1 MPSQKAAQGCDMEVW
16 QPRTC
21 AGSLAAAA
29 LRWPEERAIC
39 INEHSWTFR
48 QLWADVKRT
57 AANLKRLGLS
67 RGDHL
72 AICMENSYEWITLFL
87 GAGTLGAVT
96 VPINTRFKADEL
108 YYCLR
113 QADIRMLAISDQ
125 FLKIDFIAMLRQ
137 IAPAIDAELPDPKL
151 PLLRTIIVF
160 GDDVPAGCLAGRQL
174 EVPAL
179 VQVDELTESVS
190 TADVFLIQ
198 YTSGTTAFPKG
209 AMLTHA
215 SMLRDAYEFGRR
227 IDVRTGDRYF
237 SGRPLFHVSGTTM
250 SLLASIEAGA
260 CYLTTASFD
269 IEQVL
274 NILESERCTHTSA
287 NDTMFLMMM
296 NHPTF
301 SKERVYL
308 RAAMAAATPTVMQQ
322 ICDGM
327 GVEGLCSAYGLSE
340 GSGNC
345 AIAPV
350 TDHLDKRFA
359 GYAFPLPGVE
369 IRIVSPDGHRDLPP
383 YEEGEILFR
392 GWNLMK
398 GYYNMPE
405 QTAAAIDRDGWFH
418 TGDFGVRDENGRLR
432 FVGRLKDC
440 FRVGGE
446 NVAPADVEDVL
457 QRHPAIREAQ
467 VVGVPDP
474 RLGEVAAAYV
484 ILNDHASASAEEI
497 IAWSRE
503 RCANFKVPRYVR
515 MVSSFDG
522 IGMTASSKVQKGK
535 VREYAI
541 KDLGL
546 EGVTMTGRN
555 AP

>member
-1 MPSQKAAQGCDMEVW
+1 MERW

-21 AGSLAAAA
+21 AESLAAAA
-29 LRWPEERAIC
+29 SRWPAERAIF
-39 INEHSWTFR
+39 INGQSWTFR
-48 QLWADVKRT
+48 ELWADVCRA
-57 AANLKRLGLS
+57 AANLKRLGLR

-72 AICMENSYEWITLFL
+72 AICMGNSYEWVTVFL
-87 GAGTLGAVT
+87 GAGTLGAVA
-96 VPINTRFKADEL
+96 VPVNTRFKADEFI
-108 YYCLR
+108 YCLR
-113 QADIRMLAISDQ
+113 QADIRMLAICDR
-125 FLKIDFIAMLRQ
+125 FLKIDFIAMLRE
-137 IAPAIDAELPDPKL
+137 IAPGIDAELPDPAL

-160 GDDVPAGCLAGRQL
+160 GDDVPAGCLSARQL
-174 EVPAL
+174 DAPAEAA
-179 VQVDELTESVS
+179 VDERTEGVS
-190 TADVFLIQ
+190 TSDVLLIQ
-198 YTSGTTAFPKG
+198 YTSGTTAYPKG
-209 AMLTHA
+209 AMLTHG

-227 IDVRTGDRYF
+227 LDIRAGDRYF
-237 SGRPLFHVSGTTM
+237 SGRPLFHVSGTTL

-260 CYLTTASFD
+260 CYLTTSSFD

-301 SKERVYL
+301 SKDRIYL

-322 ICDGM
+322 IYDGM
-327 GVEGLCSAYGLSE
+327 GIEGLCSAYGLSE

-350 TDHLDKRFA
+350 NDRQDKRFA
-359 GYAFPLPGVE
+359 GYALPLPGVE
-369 IRIVSPDGHRDLPP
+369 IRVVSPDGNRDLLPD
-383 YEEGEILFR
+383 EEGEILLR

-405 QTAAAIDRDGWFH
+405 QTAAAIDRDGWLH
-418 TGDFGVRDENGRLR
+418 TGDFGVRDEDGRLC

-484 ILNDHASASAEEI
+484 ILHDGASASPEEI

-515 MVSSFDG
+515 MISSFDG
-522 IGMTASSKVQKGK
+522 IGMTASSKVQKRK
-535 VREYAI
+535 LRDYVI

-546 EGVTMTGRN
+546 EGVTMTGRD
-555 AP
+555 AL

>member
-1 MPSQKAAQGCDMEVW
+1 MERW

-21 AGSLAAAA
+21 AESLAAAA
-29 LRWPEERAIC
+29 SRWPEGRAIV
-39 INEHSWTFR
+39 IEGRAWTFR
-48 QLWADVKRT
+48 QLWADVRRT
-57 AANLKRLGLS
+57 AANLKRLGLR

-72 AICMENSYEWITLFL
+72 AICMGNSYEWVTVFL
-87 GAGTLGAVT
+87 ATGTLGAVT
-96 VPINTRFKADEL
+96 VPVNTRFKADEFA
-108 YYCLR
+108 YCLR
-113 QADIRMLAISDQ
+113 QADIRMLAISDR

-137 IAPAIDAELPDPKL
+137 IAPGIDAELPDPAL
-151 PLLRTIIVF
+151 PLLRSIVVF
-160 GDDVPAGCLAGRQL
+160 GDDVPAGCLSARQL
-174 EVPAL
+174 DAPAEAE
-179 VQVDELTESVS
+179 VDERTEGVS
-190 TADVFLIQ
+190 ASDVLLIQ

-209 AMLTHA
+209 AMLTHGG
-215 SMLRDAYEFGRR
+215 MLRDAYEFGRR
-227 IDVRTGDRYF
+227 LDIRAGDRYF
-237 SGRPLFHVSGTTM
+237 SGRPLFHVSGTTL
-250 SLLASIEAGA
+250 SLLASLEAGA

-274 NILESERCTHTSA
+274 NILDSERCTHTSA

-296 NHPTF
+296 NHPAF
-301 SKERVYL
+301 SKDRIHL

-322 ICDGM
+322 IYDATGI
-327 GVEGLCSAYGLSE
+327 EGLCSAYGLSE

-350 TDHLDKRFA
+350 SDRQDKRFA
-359 GYAFPLPGVE
+359 GYALPLPGVE
-369 IRIVSPDGHRDLPP
+369 IRIVAPGGNRDLLPG
-383 YEEGEILFR
+383 EVGEILLR

-405 QTAAAIDRDGWFH
+405 QTAAAIDRDGWLH
-418 TGDFGVRDENGRLR
+418 TGDFGVRDEDGRLC
-432 FVGRLKDC
+432 FIGRLKDC

-457 QRHPAIREAQ
+457 QRHPSIREAQ

-484 ILNDHASASAEEI
+484 ILNDGASASAEEI

-535 VREYAI
+535 LRDYVI

-546 EGVTMTGRN
+546 EGVTMTGRD
-555 AP
+555 AS